1 MTRKT
6 NDSAILNNNN
16 PNSAHCFRDDALGK
30 YDAVGLCKELKKGS
44 VSIQE
49 LAQTARKRA
58 LMVDP
63 KINAVTFNRD
73 HHSLPN
79 TNKGTAFFYGVPTY
93 VKDNVAIKGLP
104 TSFGS
109 AAIKPKKETK
119 HGYYAKQFLSS
130 GVNVLGKSSLP
141 EFGFNATTEPA
152 HKDATRNPW
161 NLGYSSGAS
170 SGGSAALV
178 TAGVVPFAHGNDGG
192 GSIRIPAAC
201 CGLVGLKPSR
211 DRHINEL
218 AARGLPINIVSEGI
232 LSRSVRD
239 TAYFHYEIQKHYRN
253 PNLPALPLVTSPN
266 KKRLRIGLF
275 TDSVTGFSTDPDTRA
290 AVIKTAKILE
300 NAGHHVEEMRF
311 PVKAQFAEDFSLY
324 WGMLSFLVKQSA
336 KLTFS
341 TGFTPSAMDNLSH
354 GLAAHYQQ
362 HIYKTPIFLYRLKQA
377 ALQFTSQF
385 EVYDAYLS
393 PVLAQ
398 TTRPLGELHPSTD
411 FDELLMRLMRY
422 ASFTPMANIAGTP
435 AISLPADMSSKGL
448 PIGVQLASGL
458 GQEQTLLELAY
469 ELEEI
474 QPWPHLFNK

>member
-1 MTRKT
+1 MSTRTKKPVSNIT
-6 NDSAILNNNN
+6 SA
-16 PNSAHCFRDDALGK
+16 SGSVHCFQDDALGK
-30 YDAVGLCKELKKGS
+30 FDAIGLSKELNNG
-44 VSIQE
+44 VISIEE
-49 LAQTARKRA
+49 LAKAARKRA
-58 LMVDP
+58 LLVDP
-63 KINAVTFNRD
+63 AINAITFNRTT
-73 HHSLPN
+73 HSQPN
-79 TNKGTAFFYGVPTY
+79 KNKNAAFFYGVPTF
-93 VKDNVAIKGLP
+93 VKDNIAIKSLP

-109 AAIKPKKETK
+109 AAIKPKNETR
-119 HGYYAKQFLSS
+119 HSYYAKQFLSS

-152 HKDATRNPW
+152 HKEATRNPW
-161 NLGYSSGAS
+161 NLAYSSGAS

-178 TAGVVPFAHGNDGG
+178 AAGVVPFAHGNDGG

-239 TAYFHYEIQKHYRN
+239 TAYFHFEIQKYYQN
-253 PNLPALPLVTSPN
+253 PNLPVLPLVTSPN
-266 KKRLRIGLF
+266 KKRLKIGVF
-275 TDSVTGFSTDPDTRA
+275 IDSVTGFSTDSDTRS
-290 AVIKTAKILE
+290 AVLKTSQALA

-341 TGFTPSAMDNLSH
+341 ASFTPNAMDNLSH
-354 GLAAHYQQ
+354 GLANHYRKNL
-362 HIYKTPIFLYRLKQA
+362 YKTPLFIYRLKQA
-377 ALQFTSQF
+377 AQQFTSQF
-385 EVYDAYLS
+385 ETYDAYLS

-411 FDELLMRLMRY
+411 FDELLERLMRY
-422 ASFTPMANIAGTP
+422 ASFTPMANVAGSP
-435 AISLPADMSSKGL
+435 AISLPAGSSSQGL
-448 PIGVQLASGL
+448 PVGIQLASAL

-474 QPWPHLFNK
+474 QPWPHLFD